1 MKNVPEKYIY
11 YNALHRNEETEEI
24 EGFYNSDQIIGE
36 SKQISNTKQLGKCQ
50 MLQSSPVIQSPG
62 L

>member
-36 SKQISNTKQLGKCQ
+36 SKQISNTKQFGKCQ
-50 MLQSSPVIQSPG
+50 ML
-62 L
+62 